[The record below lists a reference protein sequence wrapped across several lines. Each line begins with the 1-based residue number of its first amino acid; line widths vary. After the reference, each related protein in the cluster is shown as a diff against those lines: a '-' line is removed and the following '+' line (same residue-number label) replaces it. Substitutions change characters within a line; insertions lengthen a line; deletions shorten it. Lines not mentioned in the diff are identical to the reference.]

1 VKRNAINH
9 LIAWKERKE
18 KKPLWITGIK
28 NVGKT
33 YLAIDFAKSFYEGN
47 LYVNFETNASV
58 RQLISQAIS
67 SPSNDDNL
75 IELLCEHFQI
85 PTELVGNLLIILD
98 EIGECKEAIT
108 ALEELILAGSNVSIL
123 VLSSSENTHNS
134 SLFEAFTM
142 YPMEFDEF
150 LVALGH
156 EWYAEVIKGHYQTSR
171 KVPEIVHKELLSSFE
186 DYLVVGGMPA
196 AVNDFITMEGTQNV
210 SEIHQQIFQNLLS
223 RAMSHHDESEA
234 LKISQVMNIMT
245 EQLMKDNKK
254 FQYRLVRKGATYG
267 LYKDAIDSLVTN
279 SYLYKCTKNTYEET
293 AKSKEKKSS
302 EDSLQFKLY
311 LPDVGLLNTLLR
323 RNDSFLGQTEAT
335 ISKTLLEN
343 YMMQSLTA
351 RGHHPC
357 FWESQSL
364 AKIDFIIETEDGIV
378 PIEAK
383 TDETTRSKSIGVF
396 KLTHETPYSI
406 RVSTKNFEFSNQVR
420 NIPFYAVYCLG

>member
-33 YLAIDFAKSFYEGN
+33 YLALDFAKSFYDGN
-47 LYVNFETNASV
+47 LYVNFETNAAV
-58 RQLISQAIS
+58 RQLISVAVS
-67 SPSNDDNL
+67 SPTSEENF
-75 IELLCEHFQI
+75 IELLCRHFQI

-108 ALEELILAGSNVSIL
+108 ALEELIIAGSNVSIL
-123 VLSSSENTHNS
+123 VLSSTEHAHNM
-134 SLFEAFTM
+134 SLFESLTM

-156 EWYAEVIKGHYQTSR
+156 EWYAEVIKGHYQTNR
-171 KVPEIVHKELLSSFE
+171 KVPEIVHNELLSSFD
-186 DYLVVGGMPA
+186 DYLIVGGMPA

-210 SEIHQQIFQNLLS
+210 SEIHQQIFQNLLARS
-223 RAMSHHDESEA
+223 MSNHDESEA

-254 FQYRLVRKGATYG
+254 FQYRLIRKGATYG
-267 LYKDAIDSLVTN
+267 LYKEAIDSLVTK

-293 AKSKEKKSS
+293 SKS
-302 EDSLQFKLY
+302 EDQKAAEDTLQFKLY

-323 RNDSFLGQTEAT
+323 KSDAFIGHTEGT

-343 YMMQSLTA
+343 YMMQSLIA

-364 AKIDFIIETEDGIV
+364 AKIDFIIETQDGIV

-383 TDETTRSKSIGVF
+383 TDESTRSKSIGVF
-396 KLTHETPYSI
+396 KATHETQYSI
-406 RVSTKNFEFSNQVR
+406 RVSTKNFEFANQVK
-420 NIPFYAVYCLG
+420 NIPFYSIFCLS